1 MSSVCK
7 FVHIFVHNLEHKK
20 MEKGDKI
27 IVSKRLEKIIS
38 ISGWMVKHTSK
49 IEKRGFAFS
58 PIQTIQKK
66 S

>member
-1 MSSVCK
+1 
-7 FVHIFVHNLEHKK
+7 